1 MESWS
6 NATFK
11 NGCFGFFIGGRLIWS
26 LRSTL
31 GVDFSVLEN
40 RHCMKSSLENAA
52 LFYLP
57 ALDAY
62 EELRMRAFPEM
73 DSDAEDSDFD
83 NLVSPESLLDDGYE
97 VFLVESGKDAKL
109 ICGSNKGNSSDV
121 FEFVLKCGE
130 FQMVVREAA
139 ARWKA
144 S

>member
-1 MESWS
+1 
-6 NATFK
+6 
-11 NGCFGFFIGGRLIWS
+11 
-26 LRSTL
+26 
-31 GVDFSVLEN
+31 
-40 RHCMKSSLENAA
+40 
-52 LFYLP
+52 
-57 ALDAY
+57 
-62 EELRMRAFPEM
+62 MRAFPEM

>member
-1 MESWS
+1 
-6 NATFK
+6 
-11 NGCFGFFIGGRLIWS
+11 
-26 LRSTL
+26 
-31 GVDFSVLEN
+31 
-40 RHCMKSSLENAA
+40 MKSSLENAA

-130 FQMVVREAA
+130 FQMVVRRLQRGGKRVEQIRQRRHDMSSDGGNHNDYRCKNSVFSGRAFRKKDLLA
-139 ARWKA
+139 
-144 S
+144 